1 MTQPNRSADS
11 GPVLAGDSGLVLAGA
26 ARAVAR
32 GADLDGTLDALL
44 TVALADRGAAAG
56 VVAAAGDD
64 GLIRALRVHGAATL
78 PADGIVSA
86 IGDDGS
92 AGDPLAQALLERRPV
107 SAAATGG
114 AWSGPFAAH
123 SRLDRI
129 LALPLIVGDAG
140 IERGVGVL
148 ALGWRADELGRD
160 GAPGVLDALVDLAA
174 LAVDRT
180 TTIAGAAEQEEWQER
195 LAHLDPLTGLANRRT
210 LDRVLELEIA
220 RAGRQQ
226 TDISVAVLDV
236 DGFRA
241 VNERDG
247 AAAGDAV
254 LRSVA
259 AVLADQ
265 VRLVDTVARIGGD
278 EFVVVAP
285 GSGGVIVAD
294 RILRAL
300 EALGAVDGH
309 AVTVSAGIARFPAD
323 GTSAT
328 ELLES
333 ALGALE
339 GARTSGA
346 GVIAEVRAG

>member
-1 MTQPNRSADS
+1 MTQPDHSADP
-11 GPVLAGDSGLVLAGA
+11 GPLLAAA

-32 GADLDGTLDALL
+32 AADLDATLDALL
-44 TVALADRGAAAG
+44 AIVLADRGASAG

-64 GLIRALRVHGAATL
+64 GLVRALRLAGAATL
-78 PADGIVSA
+78 PADETAGA
-86 IGDDGS
+86 PLDGS
-92 AGDPLAQALLERRPV
+92 PTADPLASAILERRPV
-107 SAAATGG
+107 AASAIEETPP
-114 AWSGPFAAH
+114 GPFAAH
-123 SRLDRI
+123 NHLDRV
-129 LALPLIVGDAG
+129 LALPLIVGEAG
-140 IERGVGVL
+140 IERVVGVL
-148 ALGWRADELGRD
+148 ALGWRAGEPGRE
-160 GAPGVLDALVDLAA
+160 GTPGVLDALVDLAA
-174 LAVDRT
+174 VAVDRAAAT
-180 TTIAGAAEQEEWQER
+180 AGAVEQEDWQER

-226 TDISVAVLDV
+226 SDISVAVFDV

-241 VNERDG
+241 VNEQAG

-254 LRSVA
+254 LRAVA

-300 EALGAVDGH
+300 EALGAVEGS
-309 AVTVSAGIARFPAD
+309 AVTVSAGVARFPAD
-323 GTSAT
+323 GTSAD
-328 ELLES
+328 ELLAS

-339 GARTSGA
+339 GARASGQ

>member
-1 MTQPNRSADS
+1 VEAAVTQPDHTADP
-11 GPVLAGDSGLVLAGA
+11 GLILAAA

-32 GADLDGTLDALL
+32 AADLDATLDALL
-44 TVALADRGAAAG
+44 AIALVDRGAAAG
-56 VVAAAGDD
+56 VAAIAGDD
-64 GLIRALRVHGAATL
+64 GLVRPLRVAGAATL
-78 PADGIVSA
+78 P
-86 IGDDGS
+86 DDGT
-92 AGDPLAQALLERRPV
+92 AGATLDGSPTADPLARAVLERRPV
-107 SAAATGG
+107 AAATI
-114 AWSGPFAAH
+114 SETPPGPFAA
-123 SRLDRI
+123 SNQLDRI
-129 LALPLIVGDAG
+129 LALPLIVGEAG
-140 IERGVGVL
+140 IERVVGVV
-148 ALGWRADELGRD
+148 ALGWHAGDAGRD
-160 GAPGVLDALVDLAA
+160 GTPGVLDALVDLAA
-174 LAVDRT
+174 VAVDRAT
-180 TTIAGAAEQEEWQER
+180 ATAGAAEQEDWQER

-226 TDISVAVLDV
+226 SDVSVAVFDV

-254 LRSVA
+254 LRAVA

-285 GSGGVIVAD
+285 GSGGVVVAD

-300 EALGAVDGH
+300 EALGPVGGR
-309 AVTVSAGIARFPAD
+309 AVTISAGIARFPAD
-323 GTSAT
+323 GTSAD
-328 ELLES
+328 ELLGS

-339 GARTSGA
+339 GARTSGV

>member
-1 MTQPNRSADS
+1 MQDKANDVVTYQLLQHRREMEEMLERIQKLEAGLKKEEPLEKCSTIDDLITFTQDGKMR
-11 GPVLAGDSGLVLAGA
+11 VLKVAGA
-26 ARAVAR
+26 VTPI
-32 GADLDGTLDALL
+32 ADE
-44 TVALADRGAAAG
+44 
-56 VVAAAGDD
+56 
-64 GLIRALRVHGAATL
+64 
-78 PADGIVSA
+78 A
-86 IGDDGS
+86 IGTADDGS
-92 AGDPLAQALLERRPV
+92 AGDPLARAILERRTV
-107 SAAATGG
+107 TAAATGAALPG
-114 AWSGPFAAH
+114 SFAAH
-123 SRLDRI
+123 NQLDRI
-129 LALPLIVGDAG
+129 LALPLIVGEAG
-140 IERGVGVL
+140 IERAVGVL
-148 ALGWRADELGRD
+148 ALGWRTGEAGTEGV
-160 GAPGVLDALVDLAA
+160 PGVLDAIVDLAA
-174 LAVDRT
+174 VAVDRAT
-180 TTIAGAAEQEEWQER
+180 ATAGAAEQEEWQER

-226 TDISVAVLDV
+226 SDVSVAVFDV

-300 EALGAVDGH
+300 DALGPVDGN

-323 GTSAT
+323 GTSAD
-328 ELLES
+328 ELLNS

-339 GARTSGA
+339 GARTSGV

>member
-1 MTQPNRSADS
+1 VEAAVTQPDHTAD
-11 GPVLAGDSGLVLAGA
+11 PGLVLAGA

-32 GADLDGTLDALL
+32 AADLDATLDVLL
-44 TVALADRGAAAG
+44 AVALADRGAAA
-56 VVAAAGDD
+56 ALIATIGDD
-64 GLIRALRVHGAATL
+64 GLVRALRVAGAATL
-78 PADGIVSA
+78 PAEETVGA
-86 IGDDGS
+86 TPNEG
-92 AGDPLAQALLERRPV
+92 ATADPLARAILERRQVAVARTGASWPG
-107 SAAATGG
+107 SFAAANQ
-114 AWSGPFAAH
+114 
-123 SRLDRI
+123 LDRV
-129 LALPLIVGDAG
+129 LALPLIVGLAG
-140 IERGVGVL
+140 IERVVGVI
-148 ALGWRADELGRD
+148 ALGWHAGDPGRD
-160 GAPGVLDALVDLAA
+160 GAPGVMDALVDLAA
-174 LAVDRT
+174 VAVDRAT
-180 TTIAGAAEQEEWQER
+180 ATAGAAEQEDWQER

-210 LDRVLELEIA
+210 LNRVLELEIA

-226 TDISVAVLDV
+226 SDVSVAVFDV

-241 VNERDG
+241 VNEREG
-247 AAAGDAV
+247 ATAGDAI
-254 LRSVA
+254 LRAVA

-285 GSGGVIVAD
+285 GSGGVVVAD

-300 EALGAVDGH
+300 DALGAVGGH

-323 GTSAT
+323 GTSAD

-333 ALGALE
+333 ALGALD

>member
-1 MTQPNRSADS
+1 MPCGLRARRHSPPTTPWAPPSSDS
-11 GPVLAGDSGLVLAGA
+11 PIA
-26 ARAVAR
+26 
-32 GADLDGTLDALL
+32 
-44 TVALADRGAAAG
+44 
-56 VVAAAGDD
+56 
-64 GLIRALRVHGAATL
+64 
-78 PADGIVSA
+78 
-86 IGDDGS
+86 
-92 AGDPLAQALLERRPV
+92 DPLAQAILERRPV
-107 SAAATGG
+107 AASTTGG
-114 AWSGPFAAH
+114 AWPGSFAAANQ
-123 SRLDRI
+123 LDRI
-129 LALPLIVGDAG
+129 LALPLIVGLGG
-140 IERGVGVL
+140 IERVVGVM
-148 ALGWRADELGRD
+148 ALGWHAGDPDRD

-174 LAVDRT
+174 VAVDRAT
-180 TTIAGAAEQEEWQER
+180 ATAGAAEQEDWQER

-210 LDRVLELEIA
+210 LNRVLELEIA

-226 TDISVAVLDV
+226 SDVSVAVFDV

-241 VNERDG
+241 VNEREG
-247 AAAGDAV
+247 AAAGDAI
-254 LRSVA
+254 LRAVA

-285 GSGGVIVAD
+285 GSGGVVVAD

-300 EALGAVDGH
+300 DALGPVGGR

-323 GTSAT
+323 GTSAD

-333 ALGALE
+333 ALGALD